1 MVDSGRHDMNEKCEC
16 GMADA
21 SDRGG
26 PMAFTP
32 GLVIGWCASH
42 LTQKGF
48 AEERDRLHV
57 NCDIVDGIFWAREL
71 VKDFCRRF
79 ENGQLTEE
87 EVEEMKGEK

>member
-1 MVDSGRHDMNEKCEC
+1 MK
-16 GMADA
+16 
-21 SDRGG
+21 
-26 PMAFTP
+26 
-32 GLVIGWCASH
+32 
-42 LTQKGF
+42 
-48 AEERDRLHV
+48 RDRLHV